1 MKGFLLT
8 SIALLTA
15 VLSACSTTKSDNV
28 DTAGIYAVFA
38 VSEDGANAR
47 GDATFYVGGT
57 TGTVLQLSAGDSIT
71 CNGNTMSENQDL
83 FGKYYY
89 YSGCGTLTAGA
100 TYTLV
105 FTRNGDD
112 GVETY
117 SSSVVMPAA
126 VTVTSPSGGAS
137 YTRGQTIPVTWNS
150 GSVADTI
157 EVAISGSGSSASGS
171 GSTTYSRSQG
181 SLDDDGAYT
190 ILGADTDP
198 ADTITGVISNVKI
211 SVTRTHSGS
220 MGSGLTGQISARRA
234 GAVSN
239 LTLNP

>member
-8 SIALLTA
+8 SILVLAGFLT
-15 VLSACSTTKSDNV
+15 ACSTTKSDNV
-28 DTAGIYAVFA
+28 DTAGIYAVFY
-38 VSEDGANAR
+38 VSENGANAR

-71 CNGNTMSENQDL
+71 CNGNAMSENQDL

-89 YSGCGTLTAGA
+89 YGNCGTLTAGA

-117 SSSVVMPAA
+117 SSTAVMPAA
-126 VTVTSPSGGAS
+126 VTISSPSSGAS
-137 YTRGQTIPVTWNS
+137 FTRGQTIPVYWN
-150 GSVADTI
+150 GSTDTV
-157 EVAISGSGSSASGS
+157 EVAISGNGNAASGS
-171 GSTTYSRSQG
+171 GTTSYSRSSG
-181 SLDDDGAYT
+181 TVADSGAFT

-198 ADTITGVISNVKI
+198 ADTITGVIANAMITVTRSRSGTMASGLSGSI
-211 SVTRTHSGS
+211 SV
-220 MGSGLTGQISARRA
+220 RRV
-234 GAVSN
+234 GTVSN